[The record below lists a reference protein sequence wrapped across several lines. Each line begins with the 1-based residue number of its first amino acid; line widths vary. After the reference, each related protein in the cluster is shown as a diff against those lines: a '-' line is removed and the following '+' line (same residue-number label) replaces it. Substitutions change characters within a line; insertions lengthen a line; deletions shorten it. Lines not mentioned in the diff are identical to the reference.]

1 MGVLDLAEIIPR
13 AEGLQHLG
21 TQGCLSGNHEVGL
34 AQEDFHESGAVV
46 ETCVQKKQIALL
58 EVLNEL
64 GNEFV
69 FRSACLAVDEA
80 QGRAADQVKQ
90 AAELDRNGP
99 QSLLALVCAKTLPKG
114 WGFGQSESGLVA
126 GKQAQPVPTAAGV
139 LAGGLQARYQR
150 AMQPG
155 QGVQGKNA
163 PEPCRRR
170 PRK

>member
-1 MGVLDLAEIIPR
+1 MGVFDLAEMIPR
-13 AEGLQHLG
+13 AEGPQHLG
-21 TQGCLSGNHEVGL
+21 TQGFLSGNDEVGM
-34 AQEDFHESGAVV
+34 AKEDLDESGAVV
-46 ETCVQKKQIALL
+46 EACVQKKQIALL
-58 EVLNEL
+58 EVSNEL
-64 GNEFV
+64 VNEFV

-90 AAELDRNGP
+90 AAKLDRNRP

-114 WGFGQSESGLVA
+114 WRFGQSESGLVA

-139 LAGGLQARYQR
+139 LGGGLQARYQC

-155 QGVQGKNA
+155 QSVQGKNA
-163 PEPCRRR
+163 HGLCRRR